1 MQDSTCW
8 PHIAGLH
15 HLKRAVLAVIGPK
28 RPGGQA
34 RRTPHLTPAAAKNR
48 GAPNRPN
55 PPIPMPEVGSRR
67 TGQWSGI
74 RPHSQLPTKHSSFTM
89 VAPPAPA
96 DRTGSN
102 RHSTNTACCRR
113 AEHARKPYRQGMKIS
128 GRQHRRRARWL
139 SSCCWSGGVQVAPQV
154 AGLPGPPSCKSG
166 RGQRGV
172 GVCAPRPQHMLPRG
186 AALAHFPVWRGREAS
201 MWKICKATFEPQRQ
215 DYIASPPL
223 RLGSW
228 SRRQGPKT
236 TARLFNRVRKCSVHR
251 FVYGFACF
259 RRTWHDFLPIA
270 GSHPVFF
277 SLYACLAD
285 SS

>member
-1 MQDSTCW
+1 MSL
-8 PHIAGLH
+8 PEAGL
-15 HLKRAVLAVIGPK
+15 
-28 RPGGQA
+28 GG
-34 RRTPHLTPAAAKNR
+34 L
-48 GAPNRPN
+48 
-55 PPIPMPEVGSRR
+55 
-67 TGQWSGI
+67 QWPGI
-74 RPHSQLPTKHSSFTM
+74 RPHSQLPTKDSSFTT

-102 RHSTNTACCRR
+102 RRSTNTTCCRR

-128 GRQHRRRARWL
+128 GRRHRRCARWL

-154 AGLPGPPSCKSG
+154 AGLPRPPTVHQVAGSVVSEY
-166 RGQRGV
+166 
-172 GVCAPRPQHMLPRG
+172 ALPAHQHMLTRG

-236 TARLFNRVRKCSVHR
+236 TARLFSRAKCCVHR

-259 RRTWHDFLPIA
+259 PTGRGFLPKLSCNLNLIVRA
-270 GSHPVFF
+270 HPVFF